1 MAATTTGS
9 FATTY
14 TLNASDENLLGASGQ
29 SLTLNLRGL
38 VQAADTIRTVAA
50 GEVLVDSAV
59 ITGAGKLVKQGGGEL
74 VRSGSSS
81 FTGGTVVQA
90 GLLTVASSAALGTGP
105 LTVADGAAL
114 SVETTRLAV
123 AALDV
128 AAAGKLD
135 LGTGRIEV
143 AAGGIAEA
151 ALRAD
156 IVAGK
161 GDGSWNSASGITS
174 GSAAAVGGTRAV
186 GYVIDAGGTATIAF
200 AAPGDTNLDGLVDL
214 DDIVAFVS
222 AGLFDAGVAA
232 TWATGDF
239 DYNGLVDLDDV
250 IAFVGTG
257 LYDAGSYLPA
267 GLGGLGFAAGFNT
280 GSPAEIT
287 GLGEASIVMVVPE
300 PCGWG
305 MLLQAAVAGA
315 IVLASRRRRA

>member
-1 MAATTTGS
+1 M
-9 FATTY
+9 
-14 TLNASDENLLGASGQ
+14 
-29 SLTLNLRGL
+29 
-38 VQAADTIRTVAA
+38 QAADTIRTVAA
-50 GEVLVDSAV
+50 GEVLVDAAV
-59 ITGAGKLVKQGGGEL
+59 ITGAGKLIKQGAGEL

-90 GLLTVASSAALGTGP
+90 GLLTLTSSAALGTGP

-114 SVETTRLAV
+114 SVETTSLAV

-135 LGTGRIEV
+135 LGLGRIEV

-161 GDGSWNSASGITS
+161 GDGSWNSACGITS
-174 GSAAAVGGTRAV
+174 GSAAAAGGMRAV

-214 DDIVAFVS
+214 DDIVAFVN
-222 AGLFDAGVAA
+222 AGLIDTGLAA

-257 LYDAGSYLPA
+257 LYDAGTYLPA
-267 GLGGLGFAAGFNT
+267 GLGGLGVASAINT
-280 GSPAEIT
+280 GSLAEIT
-287 GLGEASIVMVVPE
+287 SLGEASIVMVVPE
-300 PCGWG
+300 PGGWG

-315 IVLASRRRRA
+315 MVLASRRRRA